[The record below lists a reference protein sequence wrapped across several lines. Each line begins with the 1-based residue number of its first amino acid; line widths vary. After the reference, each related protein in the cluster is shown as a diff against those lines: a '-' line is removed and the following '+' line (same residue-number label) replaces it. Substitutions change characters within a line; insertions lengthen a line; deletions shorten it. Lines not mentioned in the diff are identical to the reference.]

1 MTSGLI
7 LGLILSAVWT
17 TSLAAGTQEA
27 KNIPGPTIVV
37 SASNSK
43 DESKAKYVCDGVDDQ
58 EEINAAIT
66 ALPAEGGSV
75 LLLDGTYDIRKG
87 QKRKHPGRD
96 GKELECALG
105 GIIIDRSNV
114 CLKGS
119 GWDTKLILADNQS
132 INVIRVI
139 GSGIGNI
146 VIRDLYID
154 ANRAKNPR
162 TLVEGVRFE
171 GCGIKVASGLNSSP
185 APPIH
190 DVTIDSCHVV
200 NAAYLGIMPFG
211 KNMVVINNQLANAS
225 SDCIEVLGGPA
236 IVSNN
241 VVINREGERSHVGI
255 GTDACNDVTIS
266 DNKVVCD
273 GGHYDLAIRIW
284 AETVRT
290 AIENNQVICKSG
302 RIHNGWDIRGNQT
315 TITGNT
321 TSCVGGSIGEIKITG
336 HTSTLSGNTFENCG
350 QIRIQSDSPDL
361 GAIILKDNHLH
372 NTFVNAATDNVGMCE
387 DRSDI
392 FPECLPAS
400 ANHSGSWAGTGAEQ
414 EIISGITQPDVPRTL
429 SVTHSGKKTR
439 PWKSSTV
446 SVDSSAVGYW
456 RFDEGEGTVAADIS
470 SHGNHGKI
478 ISEDPT
484 WLQGISAAALRLD
497 GTNDHVDCG
506 NGTELN
512 LTSAGTLEIWVNISA
527 YSTGYPSIAGKG
539 ASAGFDS
546 SGYGIWLRKDQRIEG
561 TITNRAEKPTYN
573 TVSFGKPATGVW
585 HHFVLA
591 WDGEY
596 VYAYLDG
603 VEVGRTPQTLNVP
616 VTPHTFKIGTP
627 QHFSGIIDEAAV
639 YSRALTVDEIR
650 KHYERGIAGTV
661 TVRGTDSKGDPV
673 SEVFRV
679 FPNQAA
685 CGNRPFSAI
694 SRIAVSAMSCEGD
707 ISVGISDKLGLS
719 ARICSSED
727 VYKVQKND
735 ADICT
740 GPVDMANG
748 TVDFAPIKK
757 GDSFAICYRSFSRR
771 WASSNSIRITP
782 VTGKEGVIRQTAVP
796 PEIDGKLDEKCW
808 KEATKFEDFVSAGS
822 YGEETGLAK
831 ERTTARLIYD
841 DRNVYIAF
849 KCLEP
854 KIADLRADIE
864 EQDGKIEQDDSV
876 GVFLDANHDRQTY
889 YYVLVNSVGLCT
901 DRKGSYGI
909 REEWN
914 PEIQVK
920 TVVEDE
926 FWVVEMAIPFSELGM
941 ISPQG
946 KTWGVNFVRNH
957 RAGIEDTYRRY
968 SSLWN
973 YPGHKDPHIPHRFGT
988 VRFEQSSE

>member
-1 MTSGLI
+1 MTSSLV
-7 LGLILSAVWT
+7 LGLILSAAWT
-17 TSLAAGTQEA
+17 TSLAAGTQQV

-43 DESKAKYVCDGVDDQ
+43 DKSKAEYVCDGVDDQ
-58 EEINAAIT
+58 EEINSAIS

-87 QKRKHPGRD
+87 QKRKHAGRD
-96 GKELECALG
+96 GKEIECALG

-139 GSGIGNI
+139 GLGIGNI

-154 ANRAKNPR
+154 ANRAENPR

-255 GTDACNDVTIS
+255 GTDACNDVVIS

-284 AETVRT
+284 ADTVRT
-290 AIENNQVICKSG
+290 TIKNNQVICRSG
-302 RIHNGWDIRGNQT
+302 RIHNGWDIRGNLT

-321 TSCVGGSIGEIKITG
+321 TTCVGGSIGEIKITG

-350 QIRIQSDSPDL
+350 QIRIQSDSPHL
-361 GAIILKDNHLH
+361 GPVLLEDNHLH
-372 NTFVNAATDNVGMCE
+372 NTFVNAVTNNVGVYE
-387 DRSDI
+387 EHSDS
-392 FPECLPAS
+392 FANCLPAS
-400 ANHSGSWAGTGAEQ
+400 TNHSGSWAGTGTEQ
-414 EIISGITQPDVPRTL
+414 EIVSGITQPDVPRTL

-439 PWKSSTV
+439 PWKSSTA

-456 RFDEGEGTVAADIS
+456 RFDEGEGTVAADS
-470 SHGNHGKI
+470 SFHASHGKI
-478 ISEDPT
+478 ISEDPS
-484 WLQGISAAALRLD
+484 WVQGISAAALRLD
-497 GTNDHVDCG
+497 GTDDYVDCG
-506 NGTELN
+506 DGTALN
-512 LTSAGTLEIWVNISA
+512 LTSAGTLAIWVNISD

-539 ASAGFDS
+539 ASAGFDTN
-546 SGYGIWLRKDQRIEG
+546 GYGIWIRKDQRIEG
-561 TITNRAEKPTYN
+561 TITNRAEEPTYN
-573 TVSFGKPATGVW
+573 TVSFGKPSAGVW
-585 HHFVLA
+585 HHLVLA
-591 WDGEY
+591 WDGKS
-596 VYAYLDG
+596 VYDYLDG
-603 VEVGRTPQTLNVP
+603 VEVGKTTQTLNVP
-616 VTPHTFKIGTP
+616 VTPHTFKIGAPHLFT
-627 QHFSGIIDEAAV
+627 GVIDEAAV
-639 YSRALTVDEIR
+639 YSRALTADEIR
-650 KHYERGIAGTV
+650 KHYERGIGGTV
-661 TVRGTDSKGDPV
+661 TVAGTDSKGDPV

-679 FPNQAA
+679 FPNQTAY
-685 CGNRPFSAI
+685 GSRPFSAI
-694 SRIAVSAMSCEGD
+694 DRIAVSAMTCEGD
-707 ISVGISDKLGLS
+707 VSLGISDKLGLS
-719 ARICSSED
+719 GRICSSED
-727 VYKVQKND
+727 VSKVQKND

-740 GPVDMANG
+740 GPVDASNG

-757 GDSFAICYRSFSRR
+757 GDSFAISYRSLSHR
-771 WASSNSIRITP
+771 WASSNSVRITP
-782 VTGKEGVIRQTAVP
+782 VTGKEGVVRQTAVP
-796 PEIDGKLDEKCW
+796 PVMDGKLDEKCW
-808 KEATKFEDFVSAGS
+808 QEATKFEDFVSAGS
-822 YGEETGLAK
+822 YGEQTGLTK

-841 DRNVYIAF
+841 GRNLYVAF
-849 KCLEP
+849 KCFESN
-854 KIADLRADIE
+854 IAGLRADMKE
-864 EQDGKIEQDDSV
+864 LDGRIEQDDSV
-876 GVFLDANHDRQTY
+876 GVFLDANHDRQSY
-889 YYVLVNSVGLCT
+889 HYVLVNSAGTCT
-901 DRKGSYGI
+901 DKKGAYGV

-914 PEIQVK
+914 PKIQVK
-920 TVVEDE
+920 TAVGDDS
-926 FWVVEMAIPFSELGM
+926 WVVEMAIPFSELGM
-941 ISPQG
+941 NSPHG

-957 RAGIEDTYRRY
+957 RAGIEDKYRRY

-973 YPGHKDPHIPHRFGT
+973 YPGHNDPHMPHRFGSM
-988 VRFEQSSE
+988 RFE